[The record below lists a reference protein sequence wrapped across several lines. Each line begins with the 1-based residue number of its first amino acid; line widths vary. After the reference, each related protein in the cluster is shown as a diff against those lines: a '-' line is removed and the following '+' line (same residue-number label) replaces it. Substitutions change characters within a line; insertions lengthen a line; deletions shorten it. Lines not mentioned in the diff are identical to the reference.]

1 MKKIKFSKINK
12 IIEDAKKGKIFV
24 LVDDEGR
31 ENEGDLIIPA
41 SKVSAK
47 SINFMAKYGRGLI
60 CLALSQSQVNKLNLP
75 LMSSTNNSRTQTA
88 FTVSIEAKKGITTG
102 ISAHDRAHTIK
113 TAIKKNASAKNLVSP
128 GHVFPLVSK
137 NGGVLVR
144 AGHTEASVDIA
155 KLSKSGSSAVI
166 CEIMNDDGTMAKGI
180 QLYNFAKKHKLK
192 LGKIEDLI
200 AYRLNR
206 EKLIKLK
213 KTTFIKIKKQKYS
226 IKIFENLLDGSENFA
241 LIKGNLRKNKNPRV
255 RVISSN
261 IVKNYLMG
269 EQLPD
274 SFNKTID
281 YFKKYKDCVLV
292 FIRDTNLKSVSETLR
307 GYKSRNFYKNN
318 QDKLIKNYGI
328 GAQII
333 KSMNIEKMILVT
345 RSKKRVVGLDGY
357 GIKITKQE
365 IIK

>member
-1 MKKIKFSKINK
+1 MKFSKISK
-12 IIEDAKKGKIFV
+12 IISDAKIGRMFV
-24 LVDDEGR
+24 LMDDEGR

-60 CLALSQSQVNKLNLP
+60 CLSLNQSQVNKLNLS
-75 LMSSTNNSRTQTA
+75 LMSRSNDSRTQTA
-88 FTVSIEAKKGITTG
+88 FTVSIEAKKGVTTG
-102 ISAHDRAHTIK
+102 ISAHDRAHTIR
-113 TAIKKNASAKNLVSP
+113 TAIKKNATPKDIVSP

-144 AGHTEASVDIA
+144 AGHTEASVDIS
-155 KLSKSGSSAVI
+155 KLSKCGSSAVI
-166 CEIMNDDGTMAKGI
+166 CEIMNDDGTMAKGK

-192 LGKIEDLI
+192 LGKIDDLI

-213 KTTFIKIKKQKYS
+213 KSSIIKIKNQNYN
-226 IKIFENLLDGSENFA
+226 IKVFENLLDGSENFA
-241 LIKGNLRKNKNPRV
+241 LIKGNIKKNKNPRV

-269 EQLPD
+269 ETLPN
-274 SFNKTID
+274 SFNQTIE
-281 YFKKYKDCVLV
+281 YFKKHKDCVLV
-292 FIRDTNLKSVSETLR
+292 FIRDSNLKSVSETLR
-307 GYKSRNFYKNN
+307 GYKSRNYYKNG

-333 KSMNIEKMILVT
+333 KALNIRKMILVT
-345 RSKKRVVGLDGY
+345 RSKKKVIGLDGY

>member
-1 MKKIKFSKINK
+1 MEIRFSSIKKIVQ
-12 IIEDAKKGKIFV
+12 DAKRGKMCI
-24 LVDDEGR
+24 LVDDESR

-60 CLALSQSQVNKLNLP
+60 CLALTQSQVSRLNLS
-75 LMSSTNNSRTQTA
+75 LMSSSNNSRTQTA
-88 FTVSIEAKKGITTG
+88 FTVSIEAKKGVTTG
-102 ISAHDRAHTIK
+102 ISAHDRARTIK
-113 TAIKKNASAKNLVSP
+113 TAIKNNAKSKDIVSP
-128 GHVFPLVSK
+128 GHVFPLISK

-144 AGHTEASVDIA
+144 AGHTEASVDIS
-155 KLSKSGSSAVI
+155 KLSKCGSSAVI
-166 CEIMNDDGTMAKGI
+166 CEIMNDDGTMAKGK
-180 QLYNFAKKHKLK
+180 QLMNFAKKHKLK
-192 LGKIEDLI
+192 LGKIDDLI
-200 AYRLNR
+200 AYRLNQ
-206 EKLIKLK
+206 EKLIKHK
-213 KTTFIKIKKQKYS
+213 KSSNIKIKKQNYN

-241 LIKGNLRKNKNPRV
+241 LIKGDIKKNKNPRV

-269 EQLPD
+269 EKLPN
-274 SFNKTID
+274 SFNVTIE
-281 YFKKYKDCVLV
+281 YFKNHKDCVLI

-307 GYKSRNFYKNN
+307 GYKSKKFYKGG
-318 QDKLIKNYGI
+318 QDRLIRNYGI

-333 KSMNIEKMILVT
+333 KALGIKNMILVT
-345 RSKKRVVGLDGY
+345 RSKKKVIGLDGY